1 MLQPHATKF
10 SPGRILLFSFLFV
23 ITIGSILL
31 SLPISRTTDISL
43 LNIIFTTTSTTCVTG
58 LKVVP
63 MSAFTFF
70 GKCIILCLIQ
80 IGGLGL
86 MTLSFFL
93 ISLFLNLGMSTK
105 IVAGQL
111 LEYGFWSKTK
121 NFLFLIIG
129 TTFIV
134 ELAGAIFLYFPFK
147 EHMSKV
153 DAIFSAFFHSVSAFC
168 NAGIT
173 LFDNGLEPYKTSL
186 LPLGILAFLVFA
198 GSLGFLVW
206 NEFLIKIKT
215 FLRSL
220 KTKQKHINFSLHFK
234 IVMVT
239 SLILVFVGAIIT
251 WLIEY
256 QHSLKG
262 VGIIKSIFI
271 SLFNS
276 MSLRSAG
283 FQMINMQH
291 ASTATLLI
299 FLVLMF
305 IGASPSSTGSGI
317 KTTTFALSIAT
328 IGAIIKN
335 RTSVEIFGRTVPYDQ
350 IYKAITIISLSII
363 WIFSLTFILL
373 LTENDLGFFKIFFEA
388 ISAFSTCGYATET
401 TPHLS
406 TIGKILIMI
415 TMIIG
420 RVGSLTLILGLRKR
434 KQKLLY
440 SYPKERI
447 AIS

>member
-1 MLQPHATKF
+1 
-10 SPGRILLFSFLFV
+10 
-23 ITIGSILL
+23 
-31 SLPISRTTDISL
+31 
-43 LNIIFTTTSTTCVTG
+43 
-58 LKVVP
+58 
-63 MSAFTFF
+63 
-70 GKCIILCLIQ
+70 
-80 IGGLGL
+80 